1 LFRALAGFNISIPNG
16 NMKVVEID
24 GGNAIVPSPAV
35 DSIGILY
42 PGERMD
48 VIISN
53 DQATS
58 LTVTLNEEYTPQ
70 FPFSPPYSQYPRN
83 FQFQN
88 QALTAIQSFPIVSPK
103 INIRST
109 SGKSETDSISHF
121 DLSIARSP
129 PLLRPMSETV
139 NQTLLIYTNIEMLAH
154 FDHVP
159 KGFMNRTNWI
169 PQAKPLIEIPRSE
182 WDEHQFMPEIRG
194 NGEWVDIVV
203 NNRDDKG
210 HPFHLVRLVLASL
223 SLFNLFPFAYSTS
236 HLAPSS

>member
-1 LFRALAGFNISIPNG
+1 MN
-16 NMKVVEID
+16 VVQID

-53 DQATS
+53 DQNIN
-58 LTVTLNEEYTPQ
+58 LTVALDDEYAPN
-70 FPFSPPYSQYPRN
+70 FPFLTPDSQYPRS

-88 QALTAIQSFPIVSPK
+88 QALTAIQSFSIISPK
-103 INIRST
+103 IKILST
-109 SGKSETDSISHF
+109 SGKSGTDSISHF
-121 DLSIARSP
+121 DLSTARSP
-129 PLLRPMSETV
+129 PLSPSMSETV
-139 NQTLLIYTNIEMLAH
+139 NPGFLIYANMEMLAH

-169 PQAKPLIEIPRSE
+169 PQAEPLIEIPRSE
-182 WDEHQFMPEIRG
+182 WGEHQFMPDTRR
-194 NGEWVDIVV
+194 NGEWIDIVV

-210 HPFHLVRLVLASL
+210 HPFHLVCLVLTSL
-223 SLFNLFPFAYSTS
+223 SSLSFFHSDNPISST
-236 HLAPSS
+236 